1 MDFKV
6 LDDER
11 IKQIEAKLRKFE
23 TLHQEKVQ
31 KIERFNKENGVSEDF
46 EIEDDKD
53 YDDWFLSAYFVINF
67 YNRWAKWHFILASV
81 YIYSKVIKRF
91 KNILII
97 LRIQSIKRSIMET
110 LNQ

>member
-53 YDDWFLSAYFVINF
+53 YDD
-67 YNRWAKWHFILASV
+67 
-81 YIYSKVIKRF
+81 
-91 KNILII
+91 
-97 LRIQSIKRSIMET
+97 
-110 LNQ
+110 